1 MAPIDDKDL
10 AFLDQRYKKIEDC
23 DTEMKDV
30 TNQHHGLDTR
40 LTVIEKQLNL
50 ILKILAFIGT
60 GVGALI
66 IGSLWKVIAK

>member
-1 MAPIDDKDL
+1 MAIDDKDL
-10 AFLDQRYKKIEDC
+10 AILDLRYKKIEDC
-23 DTEMKDV
+23 DTEMREA
-30 TNQHHGLDTR
+30 TNQHHVLDTR

-50 ILKILAFIGT
+50 ILKVLAFIGT